1 MVGVLSLAPWPVF
14 VAAGVVIGLLVGLFG
29 VGGSSI
35 ATPLLA
41 VLSVPGL
48 LAVASPLPAT
58 ILAALGAAVPYV
70 RNGTARP
77 RAAGWTLLGSVPA
90 AIAGA
95 FLSQVIGGSVLLY
108 ASGIVLT
115 IVGIRVLRPIAE
127 SMQSA
132 GTIRRKNRLL
142 LVAVSAGVG
151 LFSGLLANGGG
162 FLLVPMYLLIFGL
175 DMRQASGTSL
185 LVISVLTVPILAAH
199 AALGHI
205 NWTVAGAFA
214 LGAVPTS
221 VLSGRLA
228 QRVTSGHLQTAF
240 GWFLVASGIAFV
252 LYRILSG

>member
-1 MVGVLSLAPWPVF
+1 MVGIVSTAPWPVF
-14 VAAGVVIGLLVGLFG
+14 VAAGAVIGLLVGLFG
-29 VGGSSI
+29 VGGSSV

-41 VLSVPGL
+41 VLGVPGL
-48 LAVASPLPAT
+48 LAVASPLPAM
-58 ILAALGAAVPYV
+58 IPVALGAAIPYMQ
-70 RNGTARP
+70 NGTARP

-95 FLSQVIGGSVLLY
+95 FLSQVIGGSLLLY
-108 ASGIVLT
+108 ASGVVLT
-115 IVGIRVLRPIAE
+115 IVGIRVLRPIGE
-127 SMQSA
+127 TLQLA

-142 LVAVSAGVG
+142 LVAASAGVG

-162 FLLVPMYLLIFGL
+162 FLLVPMYLIIFGL
-175 DMRQASGTSL
+175 DMRQAAGTSL
-185 LVISVLTVPILAAH
+185 LVISVLTVSILAAH

-205 NWTVAGAFA
+205 DWTVAGAFA

-228 QRVTSGHLQTAF
+228 QRVTRGNLQKAF

-252 LYRILSG
+252 LYRILGG